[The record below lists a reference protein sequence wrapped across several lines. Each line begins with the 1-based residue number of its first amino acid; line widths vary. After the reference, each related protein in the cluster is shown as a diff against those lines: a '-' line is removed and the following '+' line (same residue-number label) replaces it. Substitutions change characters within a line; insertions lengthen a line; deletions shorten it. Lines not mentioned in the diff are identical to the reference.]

1 MDKCKNCGAE
11 LTADNS
17 PVQKC
22 SYCGSTYNVNT
33 PVLPENVV
41 QHKVIEEI
49 KPRYHSTT
57 IGTGSNSK
65 VSDFEM
71 PSASVNS
78 NQLTFTPMSPG
89 ARKFQL
95 YTKTASLFLLLWI
108 GLYFFRFNMPDGKTN
123 LSQHHNLIF
132 SPIGGDYWW
141 IRGALLLG
149 LFPLGV
155 ALLIYNTKYKNK

>member
-11 LTADNS
+11 LTVDNTL
-17 PVQKC
+17 VQKC
-22 SYCGSTYNVNT
+22 SYCGSTYNLNAAA
-33 PVLPENVV
+33 LPENTG
-41 QHKVIEEI
+41 QHKIIEEI
-49 KPRYHSTT
+49 KPNRSAT
-57 IGTGSNSK
+57 IVSRDVNNEVSADSK
-65 VSDFEM
+65 
-71 PSASVNS
+71 SA
-78 NQLTFTPMSPG
+78 FDPDYWAPPPISPA

-95 YTKTASLFLLLWI
+95 YSKSALVFLSLWV
-108 GLYFFRFNMPDGKTN
+108 GLYFLRLNMPDGKTN
-123 LSQHHNLIF
+123 LSQHHSLIF